1 MVHPKVSV
9 IIPCRNEARYIRPV
23 VDSVLSSD
31 PPKGELEIIVV
42 DGMSD
47 DGTREVLAE
56 YEMKYPERVRVLD
69 NPKKVVPS
77 SLNMAIRAARGEII
91 VRLDAHAYYEK
102 DYIAQCVEWLERSEA
117 DNVGGTCLVEPTE
130 DTLIDR
136 ALARSIGH
144 PFGSGDAHHKT
155 SQSSEPRYV
164 DTVAFGCFRKELF
177 NRIGYFRED
186 MARSQDMEFNI
197 RLRKGGGKI
206 LWVPH
211 IKSRYQARSGLR
223 RIVPYY
229 FSNGFWVL
237 FPLKLGVWA
246 FRPRHLVP
254 FAFVA
259 WLVLAAALSPW
270 LLWAR
275 VALLS
280 ASAAYACAALLAGI
294 HVAAVERRIEYVLT
308 LPPAFFLLHAIH
320 GIGTMYAATCV
331 LLEWLLPKGVFRKE
345 TPTHR
350 V

>member
-1 MVHPKVSV
+1 MAAPMVSV
-9 IIPCRNEARYIRPV
+9 IIPCRNEARYIRSV

-56 YEMKYPERVRVLD
+56 YERKHPERLRVLD

-77 SLNMAIRAARGEII
+77 SLNMAIRAARGKII

-102 DYIAQCVEWLERSEA
+102 DYIAQCVEWLERSGA

-155 SQSSEPRYV
+155 SQSAEPRYV

-177 NRIGYFRED
+177 SRIGYFRED

-223 RIVPYY
+223 RVVPYY

-270 LLWAR
+270 LFWAR

-280 ASAAYACAALLAGI
+280 ASAAYACAALLAAI
-294 HVAAVERRIEYVLT
+294 HVAAAERRIEYVLT

-320 GIGTMYAATCV
+320 GIGTTYAATCV